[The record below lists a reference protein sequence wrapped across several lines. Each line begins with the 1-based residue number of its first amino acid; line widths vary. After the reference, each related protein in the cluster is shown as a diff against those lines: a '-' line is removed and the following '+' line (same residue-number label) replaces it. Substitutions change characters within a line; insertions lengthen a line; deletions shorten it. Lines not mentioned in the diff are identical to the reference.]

1 MHSSAMS
8 LTKIGNGEAAPPPVV
23 DCGSSTVEGPIIELQ
38 GAASR
43 RTERIRI
50 VDRDVSATMR

>member
-1 MHSSAMS
+1 MS
-8 LTKIGNGEAAPPPVV
+8 LTKIGNGEAPPPPVI

-38 GAASR
+38 GAAR